1 MKNSK
6 IIYVLL
12 YIFGKQRYFNK
23 KKKNLIPTIFS
34 IILISNNSEIYV
46 DNPHFYF
53 LKSYKNQMIYG
64 IYNVS
69 DKIRFEIISDTQN
82 MSIITINHMNIS
94 SRVHLR
100 VLHPQ
105 YASLS
110 LKIHF

>member
-1 MKNSK
+1 M
-6 IIYVLL
+6 
-12 YIFGKQRYFNK
+12 
-23 KKKNLIPTIFS
+23 
-34 IILISNNSEIYV
+34 
-46 DNPHFYF
+46 
-53 LKSYKNQMIYG
+53 MCG